1 MIDSHGASGA
11 KKQSHW
17 NRWAEAE
24 ACIKLYGKI
33 LHGDITADLALL
45 PTYSWF
51 QKHER
56 EHDPQCVVQIKL
68 LWTLESKLLFHNLQ
82 QQISEI
88 QP

>member
-1 MIDSHGASGA
+1 MH
-11 KKQSHW
+11 
-17 NRWAEAE
+17 
-24 ACIKLYGKI
+24 
-33 LHGDITADLALL
+33 DITADLALL
-45 PTYSWF
+45 PIYSWF

-68 LWTLESKLLFHNLQ
+68 LWTLESKLLFDNLQ